1 MPLKLMYITNRTE
14 IAEIAQNTGVDRI
27 FIDME
32 YIGKANRQGGMDS
45 VQNHHTVEDVRRIRT
60 VLTKAEL
67 LVRVNPIH
75 EKTCDYGSSEEEI
88 EAVIE
93 AGADIIMLPFF
104 KTVDEV
110 RRFVACVGGRTKTM
124 LLLET
129 PEAADLAE
137 QIAAV
142 PGVDEIHI
150 GINDLSLGY
159 GKVFMFEMLADGTVE
174 KLCGKLKNSGITY
187 GFGGVAA
194 IGTGM
199 LPAEAILREHYRL
212 GSSMVILSRAF
223 CDTGK
228 ETNLDVIRE
237 IFETGVRDI
246 REFERDMAA
255 NPPDFQ
261 ENKALVR
268 RCVDNIVSIIQQK
281 RNQAKS

>member
-1 MPLKLMYITNRTE
+1 MALKLMYITNRPDVAL
-14 IAEIAQNTGVDRI
+14 IAEQAGVDRI

-32 YIGKANRQGGMDS
+32 YIGKADRQGGMDS
-45 VQNHHTVEDVRRIRT
+45 VQNHHTTEDVKTIRA

-75 EKTCDYGSSEEEI
+75 DASSHYGSSEEEI
-88 EAVIE
+88 QSVID
-93 AGADIIMLPFF
+93 AGADILMLPYF
-104 KTVDEV
+104 KTVEEV
-110 RRFVACVGGRTKTM
+110 RRFVSCVNGRAKTM

-129 PEAADLAE
+129 PEAAALVE

-159 GKVFMFEMLADGTVE
+159 GKSFMFELLADGTVE
-174 KLCGKLKNSGITY
+174 KLCMKLKRSGVRY

-199 LPAEAILREHYRL
+199 LPAEAILKEHYRL

-223 CDTGK
+223 CNTGT
-228 ETNLDVIRE
+228 ETNIDYIRE
-237 IFETGVRDI
+237 KFDVGVRSI
-246 REFERDMAA
+246 RSFEKEIELHSAYFR
-255 NPPDFQ
+255 
-261 ENKALVR
+261 ENEAKVSAVVEEIVQAINRKKA
-268 RCVDNIVSIIQQK
+268 SMPK
-281 RNQAKS
+281 